1 MEDKVKQVETM
12 EEIKTSYNI
21 EDDNVNTRKTKMN

>member
-21 EDDNVNTRKTKMN
+21 EDENVNKWNK